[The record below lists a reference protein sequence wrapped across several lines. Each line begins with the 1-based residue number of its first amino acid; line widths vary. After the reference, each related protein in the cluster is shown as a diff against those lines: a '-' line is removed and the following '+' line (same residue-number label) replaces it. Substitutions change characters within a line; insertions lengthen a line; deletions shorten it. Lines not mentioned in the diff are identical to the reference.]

1 MSRAPHYRTRQTTR
15 RQERQERPYPPAA
28 SQMGAAIARG
38 MKQVKSADG
47 NGNFEQVNTKLNL
60 FCTNPP
66 CSVRHRRREWVWVPG
81 DSKPPPASEGGHGAG
96 PATRREG
103 RAGELT
109 SASAY

>member
-60 FCTNPP
+60 FYSNPP

-103 RAGELT
+103 RAGELP
-109 SASAY
+109 SA